1 MIKIWAKVIKNNKT
15 KKDYVLFDPDK
26 IFELN
31 DLREYLNAI
40 CEQLDLEN
48 PILLDQHLVQLVE
61 YRVMKFLPTDFID
74 VFPYDKLEIH
84 NLSE

>member
-26 IFELN
+26 LFELN

>member
-26 IFELN
+26 LFELN
-31 DLREYLNAI
+31 DLREYVNAI

>member
-26 IFELN
+26 LFELN

-74 VFPYDKLEIH
+74 VFPYDKFEIH